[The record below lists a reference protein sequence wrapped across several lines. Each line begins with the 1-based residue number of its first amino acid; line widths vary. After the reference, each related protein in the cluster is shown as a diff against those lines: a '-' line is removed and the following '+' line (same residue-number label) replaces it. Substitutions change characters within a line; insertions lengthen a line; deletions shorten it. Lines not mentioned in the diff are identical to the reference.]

1 MGKYLTS
8 SKDKIIYN
16 RIIDVKEANF
26 NEKNIAYKIQNLY
39 ILLSFSLITIVLM
52 IAISIYC
59 FLIKCQK
66 KGLLTFHNT
75 NNKLN
80 KFLVDS
86 IH

>member
-1 MGKYLTS
+1 
-8 SKDKIIYN
+8 
-16 RIIDVKEANF
+16 
-26 NEKNIAYKIQNLY
+26 
-39 ILLSFSLITIVLM
+39 M

-59 FLIKCQK
+59 FLIKCKK